1 MAKIRN
7 ELHGVLWPFKF
18 EVLIFDDYF
27 KGFVFSLRLNR
38 SIQNLFQAFA
48 ALELLIYVP
57 SDEIILNT
65 RSDE

>member
-7 ELHGVLWPFKF
+7 ELHGKVWG
-18 EVLIFDDYF
+18 LIFDDYF
-27 KGFVFSLRLNR
+27 KDFVFSSWLNR
-38 SIQNLFQAFA
+38 SIQNIYQAFV
-48 ALELLIYVP
+48 ALEMLIYVP

>member
-7 ELHGVLWPFKF
+7 ELHGKVWG
-18 EVLIFDDYF
+18 LIFADYF
-27 KGFVFSLRLNR
+27 KDFVFSSWLNR
-38 SIQNLFQAFA
+38 SIQNFCQAFV
-48 ALELLIYVP
+48 ALEMLIYVP